1 MERKRQLHKHSGN
14 IIVKRMANASKAPFN
29 VSPLGS
35 KSRDLKNESWS
46 ELESN
51 FPERHCGYNI
61 LDGVCL

>member
-1 MERKRQLHKHSGN
+1 MERKRQLHKLSGN

-35 KSRDLKNESWS
+35 KSRDLKNG
-46 ELESN
+46 LESN